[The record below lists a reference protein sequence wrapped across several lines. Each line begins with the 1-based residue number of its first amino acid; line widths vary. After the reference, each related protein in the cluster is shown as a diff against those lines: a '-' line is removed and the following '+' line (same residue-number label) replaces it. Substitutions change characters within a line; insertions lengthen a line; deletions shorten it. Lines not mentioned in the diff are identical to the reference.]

1 MSTNIA
7 ANHFNSTLQRS
18 TGLPADEVTDKN
30 PILAKNNNVSSENN
44 INIKIEFE
52 VDREVLSKLNEKLVL
67 NKPNLPNS
75 EFSLDPDTAVVLLMD
90 AFDKQSNQDIKNTT
104 NNLKVTLEFKASVSA
119 EKLKKFQEQIQKQIA
134 EAAEQAKKQTMSDVM
149 LGLSIFAAI
158 AGVVASI
165 FTFGA
170 AAPAIAVALVGLGM
184 STLDAA
190 NRIVQATDSKY
201 TDATGKTK
209 NLDISISGLVRMSV
223 EDSVYKLLPK
233 DEKGNR
239 ITNPEI
245 EKFINDQVVAITIVV
260 NVMLATGMIAGGVGA
275 GFLAREAAKNAVAN
289 GTKVAN
295 AIANIPK
302 PEHAQAISTVATG
315 TQAILE
321 TAEGATGVATGI
333 TVIEIAEMNFEKNE
347 LDNQKIL
354 LEAFENFITD
364 VIKSE
369 QASLT
374 SRIKDLSQ
382 MWEIATET
390 NANYYQSISRA
401 TNPV

>member
-18 TGLPADEVTDKN
+18 AGLPADEVTDKN
-30 PILAKNNNVSSENN
+30 PILAKNNNVSSENK

-245 EKFINDQVVAITIVV
+245 EKFINDQVVAITIIV

-289 GTKVAN
+289 GTKAAN

-333 TVIEIAEMNFEKNE
+333 TVIEIAEMTFEKNE
-347 LDNQKIL
+347 LDNQKNL

-364 VIKSE
+364 VIKSD
-369 QASLT
+369 QASIT
-374 SRIKDLSQ
+374 TRIKDLSQ

>member
-289 GTKVAN
+289 GTKAAN